1 MAMSIGRAHVLD
13 DVSARSF
20 EEQAKKTGLPSGR
33 AMARVEELTHS
44 VVSAI
49 DHSAFAMK
57 KNGVRC
63 EELADRVIAEVRGNI
78 ARL

>member
-1 MAMSIGRAHVLD
+1 M
-13 DVSARSF
+13 
-20 EEQAKKTGLPSGR
+20 GLPSGR
-33 AMARVEELTHS
+33 AMARVEELAHS

-49 DHSAFAMK
+49 DQSAFAMK